1 MPDDVPVPTPLTL
14 PEGYTQRPLTR
25 ADAAALAATIA
36 ASELVDAGEAA
47 IEEADLVADWGRPSH
62 DLAADSVAV
71 LHGDAIVA
79 YAEHLGGDRADATV
93 HPDHRG
99 RGLGTAL
106 AGWLADRAAELGQ
119 DVVGMPVVAGSSGDR
134 LLAELGWEVRW
145 DSWVLA
151 LPQGTTIPER
161 PLPAGY
167 AIRAATPAEHRAV
180 WMLNEDTFLE
190 WAQRDRETF
199 EDWQADVVR
208 RPGFEPWQVRVVT
221 DPTGELVA
229 FAVLQVSQ
237 DAGGDGYV
245 ARLGTRPDARNR
257 GLAQALLVD
266 AFALARR
273 HGATRSTL
281 ATDSRTGALG
291 LYRKVGMEV
300 ISTWRNRAVRVRG

>member
-1 MPDDVPVPTPLTL
+1 MPDDVPVPTPLAL
-14 PEGYTQRPLTR
+14 PEGYAQRPLTR
-25 ADAAALAATIA
+25 DDAAALAATIA

-62 DLAADSVAV
+62 DLAADSVCV

-93 HPDHRG
+93 HPAHRG
-99 RGLGTAL
+99 LGIGTAL
-106 AGWLADRAAELGQ
+106 AGWVAQRAAELGQ

-134 LLAELGWEVRW
+134 LLAGLGWGVRW
-145 DSWVLA
+145 ESWVLA

-167 AIRAATPAEHRAV
+167 AIRAAMADEHRAV
-180 WMLNEDTFLE
+180 WTLNEDTFLE
-190 WAQRDRETF
+190 WAQREREPF
-199 EDWQADVVR
+199 EDWEADIVR
-208 RPGFEPWQVRVVT
+208 RPGFEPWQIRVVT
-221 DPTGELVA
+221 SPAGDPVA
-229 FAVLQVSQ
+229 FAVLQLA
-237 DAGGDGYV
+237 DEGGDGYV
-245 ARLGTRPDARNR
+245 ARLGTHPDHRRR

-266 AFALARR
+266 AFALARA

-291 LYRKVGMEV
+291 LYLAVGMQV
-300 ISTWRNRAVRVRG
+300 TTTWLNRGLRLRG